1 MGRRLALGV
10 SMSGSPDQPPPT
22 TRSWRSADLR
32 PIAIGAAA
40 GLLVLLVGGL
50 ALAASQL
57 GGPTDVATG
66 PQPGHVGA
74 GPGSDRG
81 HVPAPDRLRDRTQDR
96 RAQGPAFR
104 LPLRG
109 QLGPGITISAISG
122 SDITL
127 TSPSGWTRMVTVT
140 DATTLTRAGQKIAVT
155 DLKVGD
161 EVRVQ
166 ETRNADG
173 TTTIS
178 QIDVVLPEV
187 VGRVTATSP
196 DTITIAR
203 ADGTSMTVH
212 VEASTTYQVRGL
224 TTATLADIKAGMVV
238 VATGSQNADGSLQA
252 LAVRAATA
260 G

>member
-1 MGRRLALGV
+1 
-10 SMSGSPDQPPPT
+10 MSGSPDQPPPT

-32 PIAIGAAA
+32 PLAIGAAA

-50 ALAASQL
+50 ALAASQV

-66 PQPGHVGA
+66 PQPGRVGA
-74 GPGSDRG
+74 GGPGPDRG
-81 HVPAPDRLRDRTQDR
+81 RAPAPDRLRDRPQDR

-109 QLGPGITISAISG
+109 QLSAGITISAISG
-122 SDITL
+122 SDLTL
-127 TSPSGWTRMVTVT
+127 TSPSGWTRTATVT
-140 DATTLTRAGQKIAVT
+140 DATTLTRAGQKIALT

-166 ETRNADG
+166 QTRNADG

-178 QIDVVLPEV
+178 QIDVVLPQV
-187 VGRVTATSP
+187 IGRVTATTADS
-196 DTITIAR
+196 IAIGR
-203 ADGTSMTVH
+203 ADGTSMTIH
-212 VEASTTYQVRGL
+212 VDASTTYQVRGL
-224 TTATLADIKAGMVV
+224 TTATLADIKAGMIV
-238 VATGSQNADGSLQA
+238 VATGPQNADGSLQA